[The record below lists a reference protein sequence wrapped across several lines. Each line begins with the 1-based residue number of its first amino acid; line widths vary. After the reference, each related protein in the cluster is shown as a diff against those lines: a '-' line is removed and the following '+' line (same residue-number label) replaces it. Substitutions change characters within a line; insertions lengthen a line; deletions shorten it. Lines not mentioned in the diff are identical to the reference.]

1 MILNRLKQITSLNP
15 TYILEDECL
24 MPSGT
29 KPNEIKNAI
38 REKVEF
44 ILPLLIQNMCDI
56 HKMTRTELDKRY
68 ENHGGVNNILL
79 NSALR
84 SYSKKNEEL
93 TGQHFCAIK
102 RFLKSQYEY
111 ALILEDDSLPFV
123 SNEHIFAKAIT
134 TILSEINNEYPA
146 FIDIS
151 DSLQLKCQ
159 IKAQSK
165 TLLQRVANGRTRC
178 SSSYIINRKAAI
190 KLMPN
195 QACLLTN

>member
-1 MILNRLKQITSLNP
+1 MLNAVRNKTKR
-15 TYILEDECL
+15 DKECH
-24 MPSGT
+24 
-29 KPNEIKNAI
+29 K
-38 REKVEF
+38 EKVEF

-134 TILSEINNEYPA
+134 TILEINNEYPA

-151 DSLQLKCQ
+151 DSLQQMSNKSS
-159 IKAQSK
+159 IK

-178 SSSYIINRKAAI
+178 SSSYIINRRQ
-190 KLMPN
+190 L
-195 QACLLTN
+195 